1 VDVEF
6 HQLDL
11 RHADLRIRDEDRRRR
26 LAASIADIGQQAP
39 VVVVADAE
47 RLVLIDGYLRVEVL
61 RRLGRDTAAAT
72 VWDLCE
78 ADALIQRHH
87 LFAAAG
93 GSAIEAAWLLA
104 RLHREH
110 GLGQDELARRFCRS
124 RSWVSRR
131 LALVEELD
139 EGVQAPVRAG
149 VIAPQAAM
157 KYLVPLA
164 RANRRDCDQLVAA
177 IGQRRVSVREVGE
190 LYAGYRRAD
199 REGRERLVEN
209 PHLFLDALRQREPE
223 VAPADD
229 PATALAKDLSA
240 LSGIAWRARQR
251 LRDAGHFPSHTDRRS
266 ALVGAW
272 RAAQCAFDAL
282 RETFQEAWP
291 DARPDD
297 ASHDSQAA

>member
-1 VDVEF
+1 
-6 HQLDL
+6 
-11 RHADLRIRDEDRRRR
+11 
-26 LAASIADIGQQAP
+26 
-39 VVVVADAE
+39 
-47 RLVLIDGYLRVEVL
+47 
-61 RRLGRDTAAAT
+61 LGRDTAAAT

-87 LFAAAG
+87 LAATAG
-93 GSAIEAAWLLA
+93 RSAIEAAWLLV

-131 LALVEELD
+131 LALVEALD
-139 EGVQAPVRAG
+139 EGMQAPVRAG

-164 RANRRDCDQLVAA
+164 RANRRHCDQLVAA
-177 IGQRRVSVREVGE
+177 IGQQRVSVRDVGE

-223 VAPADD
+223 VAPSDD
-229 PATALAKDLSA
+229 VGAALAKDLSA

-251 LRDAGHFPSHTDRRS
+251 LRDAGLFAEHTYRQS
-266 ALVGAW
+266 ALVGPW

-282 RETFQEAWP
+282 RDAFQEAWP

-297 ASHDSQAA
+297 PSHDSQAA